1 MLIVGVVL
9 ILVGVLLPLV
19 ALTGLVPAP
28 PDGVL
33 PQLQVAFW
41 ALAIGI
47 PLSAAGCTLAAVA
60 IVLHRYGRELTAQP
74 SRGGTSPRNRGANS
88 S

>member
-1 MLIVGVVL
+1 MRRLHRTMLIVGVVL

-19 ALTGLVPAP
+19 ALTGLAHGLVPAP

-60 IVLHRYGRELTAQP
+60 IVLHRYGR
-74 SRGGTSPRNRGANS
+74 GG
-88 S
+88 